1 MNKLVNFF
9 TSTYYDNIKYKHS
22 TASLLKIFFERAN
35 KTTQT
40 VASLGNV
47 YRNSKWSD
55 LKVQNIKVTHIRG
68 FLVALVLFISFIILC
83 YLLVF
88 RSENSTIST
97 LLKPLTFLWSYFAD
111 WTVYFFTSIS
121 LFFYYIQLKVSCYMN
136 SIYSALFNR
145 KFSNQSST
153 VPVLGTPIT
162 KSQGFK
168 YINPSPTFRSSNVNL
183 RGADGMIRHA
193 YRVSDI
199 MSELDL
205 LIDKP
210 DTPTR
215 PISNT
220 NRAISA
226 YLDANHVI
234 RGCSLPSQLFSLVDL
249 EVSFAN
255 SAKLSAA
262 GSANKLRLDGGA
274 LSLTNAQPDLHNLL
288 NHSVKENLSV
298 GKQTRWLLRSLPIS
312 ECLSTSNFT
321 YSQAKLLVGNPSF
334 NSTISSK
341 NIWASAKAN
350 DLKPL
355 GCYDS
360 ANHLLSNE
368 VASNSIINFF
378 EDSRSFINK
387 KAYFTLQPR
396 LNTTSLS
403 PSLLSSYHRSTALNN
418 SVSTQDALVLDMNIL
433 LLSNTLSSGN
443 LCNHSKFGSSSP
455 YTDLFYTN
463 DYLSYF
469 TSSHDNFIVSLNSSN
484 VNHQLTFNFFSTIS
498 FTPNTNNIKL

>member
-68 FLVALVLFISFIILC
+68 FLVALLLFVSFIILC
-83 YLLVF
+83 YLFTF

-97 LLKPLTFLWSYFAD
+97 LVKPLSFLWSYLAD
-111 WTVYFFTSIS
+111 WTFYLLTSAS
-121 LFFYYIQLKVSCYMN
+121 LFFYYVQLKMHRYMN
-136 SIYSALFNR
+136 SVYSSLFNQQL
-145 KFSNQSST
+145 SNRSST
-153 VPVLGTPIT
+153 ILSSAVPNTV
-162 KSQGFK
+162 KQGFK
-168 YINPSPTFRSSNVNL
+168 YVSSSPTFRSSSVNL
-183 RGADGMIRHA
+183 RGADEVIRHA
-193 YRVSDI
+193 YRVSDV

-205 LIDKP
+205 AVGKP
-210 DTPTR
+210 TTP
-215 PISNT
+215 IYSLSDT
-220 NRAISA
+220 NRTMLA
-226 YLDANHVI
+226 YLDADHAI
-234 RGCSLPSQLFSLVDL
+234 SGCGQPTQLFSLVDL

-262 GSANKLRLDGGA
+262 GSASKLRLDGGTLA
-274 LSLTNAQPDLHNLL
+274 LTDGQTDLHNLI
-288 NHSVKENLSV
+288 SQSIKGNLSV
-298 GKQTRWLLRSLPIS
+298 GKQTRWLLRSLPVS

-334 NSTISSK
+334 NSAISSK
-341 NIWASAKAN
+341 NIWASSKAN
-350 DLKPL
+350 DLKSL
-355 GCYDS
+355 AYSGS

-403 PSLLSSYHRSTALNN
+403 PSLLSTPYATTASNN
-418 SVSTQDALVLDMNIL
+418 SVSAQDALILDMNIL
-433 LLSNTLSSGN
+433 LLGNTLSSGN
-443 LCNHSKFGSSSP
+443 LCGHGNFDSSVTN
-455 YTDLFYTN
+455 TDLFYAN

-469 TSSHDNFIVSLNSSN
+469 TSSHDNFIISLNSSN
-484 VNHQLTFNFFSTIS
+484 VNQQLSFNFFSTVS
-498 FTPNTNNIKL
+498 FTQSVGNVKL

>member
-168 YINPSPTFRSSNVNL
+168 YINPP
-183 RGADGMIRHA
+183 G
-193 YRVSDI
+193 
-199 MSELDL
+199 
-205 LIDKP
+205 
-210 DTPTR
+210 
-215 PISNT
+215 
-220 NRAISA
+220 
-226 YLDANHVI
+226 
-234 RGCSLPSQLFSLVDL
+234 
-249 EVSFAN
+249 
-255 SAKLSAA
+255 
-262 GSANKLRLDGGA
+262 
-274 LSLTNAQPDLHNLL
+274 
-288 NHSVKENLSV
+288 
-298 GKQTRWLLRSLPIS
+298 
-312 ECLSTSNFT
+312 
-321 YSQAKLLVGNPSF
+321 
-334 NSTISSK
+334 
-341 NIWASAKAN
+341 
-350 DLKPL
+350 
-355 GCYDS
+355 
-360 ANHLLSNE
+360 
-368 VASNSIINFF
+368 
-378 EDSRSFINK
+378 
-387 KAYFTLQPR
+387 
-396 LNTTSLS
+396 
-403 PSLLSSYHRSTALNN
+403 
-418 SVSTQDALVLDMNIL
+418 
-433 LLSNTLSSGN
+433 
-443 LCNHSKFGSSSP
+443 
-455 YTDLFYTN
+455 
-463 DYLSYF
+463 
-469 TSSHDNFIVSLNSSN
+469 
-484 VNHQLTFNFFSTIS
+484 
-498 FTPNTNNIKL
+498 